1 MPLFV
6 VFIFAA
12 IMIGSGAMLAPA
24 WPTRQPRIGL
34 LAVLSIGLVL
44 GGVLF
49 IAMIFGFNILMM
61 DYLLFVLITVIFLGG
76 TLSYGQKRAEDR
88 GNELLDAEQGWPGP
102 HDILFFVLVALVFI
116 VPVAVLPVPLDTDA
130 QGFGYLA
137 LMVRLGENF
146 NTLAPFHPDVEY
158 LYSPAFILLSAYL
171 SQQLGQGMNDIQF
184 GVAAVLGLMNVMVAY
199 DMGAELRDKRLG
211 RAFALVM
218 LLGMG
223 LFTAFMDSHFTALMA
238 LMFGQAFITFVL
250 RYQRDGE
257 KADAI
262 AAGFMLGAT
271 VLSQPDTT
279 IILGLGYVPWLF
291 TMWLGNPRP
300 TVQRWLVLAAGIPL
314 LALLSIAPW
323 LWRISELLGSNIVS
337 PFGRDP
343 NYWQVMI
350 LYHGVWTVIAVGI
363 GAVIGLKQR
372 SQAALLAFGWVL
384 LVLDFST
391 LGILE
396 TLVPFLIDPVLRY
409 DYPFSIAWHGPIIPY
424 TILGGFGLLWLWDRF
439 VGPRFGT
446 TLRRYG
452 YVLLGVAIAGA
463 LLLGA
468 LSPQILALS
477 KGRISFFGAF
487 ASEADVQAMTWIR
500 QNTPTDAR
508 ILNFPG
514 TNFDN
519 SHEGDWVP
527 VISERDS
534 VFFRWQPFFRGMEP
548 IIAEQDLLRV
558 FWQDPANPDHAALL
572 QTAGVDYVI
581 VPQIVANPES
591 LATAWRWNEPFAW
604 EFAMQSSVS
613 EAAYLEQVFEQDGAQ
628 VYQVIGEGE

>member
-12 IMIGSGAMLAPA
+12 VMIGSGAMLAPA

-34 LAVLSIGLVL
+34 LAALSIGLVL
-44 GGVLF
+44 GGAIF
-49 IAMIFGFNILMM
+49 IAMIFGFNILMI

-76 TLSYGQKRAEDR
+76 TLSYGQKRAED
-88 GNELLDAEQGWPGP
+88 GGDELLDAEQGWPGP
-102 HDILFFVLVALVFI
+102 HDILFFVLAGLIFI

-137 LMVRLGENF
+137 LMIRMGEGF
-146 NTLAPFHPDVEY
+146 NTLAPWHPEVEY
-158 LYSPAFILLSAYL
+158 LYSPAFLLLSAYL
-171 SQQLGQGMNDIQF
+171 SQQLDQSMNYIQF
-184 GVAAVLGLMNVMVAY
+184 GIAAVLGLMNVMVAY

-238 LMFGQAFITFVL
+238 LMFGQAFITFAL
-250 RYQRDGE
+250 RYQRDGSR
-257 KADAI
+257 ADAI
-262 AAGFMLGAT
+262 AAGLMLGAT

-291 TMWLGNPRP
+291 SMWLGTPRP
-300 TVQRWLVLAAGIPL
+300 TVKRWLVMAAGIPL
-314 LALLSIAPW
+314 IALLAISPW

-350 LYHGVWTVIAVGI
+350 VYHGVWTVIAVLI
-363 GAVIGLKQR
+363 GAVVGLRQR
-372 SQAALLAFGWVL
+372 SQAALLAAGWVL

-424 TILGGFGLLWLWDRF
+424 TILGGMGALWVWDRF
-439 VGPRFGT
+439 IGPRFGAA
-446 TLRRYG
+446 LRRSA
-452 YVLLGVAIAGA
+452 YVLLGIGIAGA
-463 LLLGA
+463 LILGA

-487 ASEADVQAMTWIR
+487 ASHADVEAMTWIR
-500 QNTPTDAR
+500 KNTPEDAR

-534 VFFRWQPFFRGMEP
+534 VFFRWQPFFRGIEP
-548 IIAEQDLLRV
+548 IITEQDQLRV
-558 FWQDPANPDHAALL
+558 FWEDPANPAHAALL
-572 QTAGVDYVI
+572 EAAGIDYVI

-591 LATAWRWNEPFAW
+591 LESAWRWNTPFAW
-604 EFAMQSSVS
+604 EFTMQSTVA
-613 EAAYLEQVFEQDGAQ
+613 EAEYLEQVFDADGAQ
-628 VYQVIGEGE
+628 VYQVIREG